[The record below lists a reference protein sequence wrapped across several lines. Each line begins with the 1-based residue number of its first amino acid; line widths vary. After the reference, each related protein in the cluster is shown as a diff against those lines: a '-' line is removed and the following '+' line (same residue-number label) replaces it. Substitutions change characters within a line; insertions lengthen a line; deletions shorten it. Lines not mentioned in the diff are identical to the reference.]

1 VKADRSEREPGAT
14 VFHPSKRLG
23 QNFLVDPNLARKLV
37 EALGVEPGETILEIG
52 PGEGVLTDR
61 LLAAGAHVHAIEKDR
76 RLADGLGQRF
86 AGHERFHL
94 HVGDALEVEPDFAA
108 TGLPTRLISNL
119 PYSVTTPLLLRIVFW
134 GLPLKRIVVTVQREV
149 ARRIVAREGKE
160 YGRLSILLALYG
172 KARILFDLSP
182 QAFRPRPSV
191 VSSALALEPDA
202 SRPAP
207 QRGSVVE
214 RVVKAAFA
222 ERRKQMAKLLAS
234 SLGLTRARVDAVL
247 AACGVAAQAR
257 AEEVS
262 PEAFLRL
269 ATALQECVD
278 ASPEEEGGGG
288 G

>member
-1 VKADRSEREPGAT
+1 MNSGRTERPPGSAE
-14 VFHPSKRLG
+14 FHPSKRLG

-37 EALGVEPGETILEIG
+37 EALGVSPGETILEIG
-52 PGEGVLTDR
+52 PGEGVLTER
-61 LLAAGAHVHAIEKDR
+61 LLATGARVHAIEKDR

-94 HVGDALEVEPDFAA
+94 HTGDALEVEPDFSVS
-108 TGLPTRLISNL
+108 GPPTRLISNL

-134 GLPLKRIVVTVQREV
+134 GLPLARIVVTVQREV

-172 KARILFDLSP
+172 KARILFDLP
-182 QAFRPRPSV
+182 PHAFRPRPKV

-202 SRPAP
+202 SHPAP

-222 ERRKQMAKLLAS
+222 ERRKQMAKLLAA
-234 SLGLTRARVDAVL
+234 SLGLGREQVAAVL
-247 AACGVAAQAR
+247 ASCGISAQAR

-262 PEAFLRL
+262 PEEFLRL
-269 ATALQECVD
+269 ASALEAC
-278 ASPEEEGGGG
+278 AGGGPGAG
-288 G
+288 GEG

>member
-1 VKADRSEREPGAT
+1 MSSGRTERPPGGAE
-14 VFHPSKRLG
+14 FHPSKRLG

-37 EALGVEPGETILEIG
+37 EALGVTPGETILEIG
-52 PGEGVLTDR
+52 PGEGVLTER
-61 LLAAGAHVHAIEKDR
+61 LLAAGARVHAIEKDR

-86 AGHERFHL
+86 AGNERFHL
-94 HVGDALEVEPDFAA
+94 HTGDALEVDPDFSVS
-108 TGLPTRLISNL
+108 GPPTRLISNL

-134 GLPLKRIVVTVQREV
+134 GLPLARIVVTVQREV

-172 KARILFDLSP
+172 KARILFDLPP
-182 QAFRPRPSV
+182 QAFRPRPTV

-207 QRGSVVE
+207 RRGSVVE

-222 ERRKQMAKLLAS
+222 ERRKQMAKLLAA
-234 SLGLTRARVDAVL
+234 SLGLGREQVAGVL
-247 AACGVAAQAR
+247 ASCGISAQAR

-262 PEAFLRL
+262 PEEFLSL
-269 ATALQECVD
+269 ATALEACAGD
-278 ASPEEEGGGG
+278 GPGFGGEG
-288 G
+288 